1 MHNLNKIKVENH
13 NNDHGSQQPG
23 SKSNKTSAGNERENP
38 QKNPGT
44 RFRTNQLR
52 LQSLIKTPTLP
63 SQGLEAMSP
72 KKTTRQE

>member
-1 MHNLNKIKVENH
+1 MEKIKMTNAVSNLIASRINH
-13 NNDHGSQQPG
+13 QQEM
-23 SKSNKTSAGNERENP
+23 KEKTH
-38 QKNPGT
+38 KKTPGT